1 MLISLFIH
9 FITEIRK
16 YREFGLNNNLAERRI
31 GRWSYLVCY
40 VLLLLFVCFY
50 RCLHVP
56 FRCFITS
63 FCVSEIVSVTF
74 SSHSY
79 LSICLLFTFSQHKS
93 VVGWSSFLSDLQI
106 FNYIYKDHLSVP
118 TDMSRQM
125 GESHRR
131 FLQTM
136 MVSGVIDEQ
145 AAKALYQYCC
155 ETHHSK

>member
-40 VLLLLFVCFY
+40 VLLLLLFVCFY

-106 FNYIYKDHLSVP
+106 FNYIYIKTTCLYPQTCHDRWEKAIEGFFRPWWSV
-118 TDMSRQM
+118 
-125 GESHRR
+125 E
-131 FLQTM
+131 
-136 MVSGVIDEQ
+136 
-145 AAKALYQYCC
+145 
-155 ETHHSK
+155 